1 LADNGIHNNSYGN
14 PEPIIINSK
23 NMQIL
28 PTQPAANKKTNTS
41 IGLFLLCLFVAVAL
55 VIFLGY
61 PKYSD
66 WKMKKQEIITGQQSL
81 AQVQEEAVAATSEIA
96 QVDSPDLNQAL
107 LAVPGQAD
115 IANLYADIENMSQA
129 ANVKLTSL
137 QAIDNSQNS
146 TTQSAAPATDGMEVD
161 ASGAPVVQSSLPV
174 PTVPSGLQTVNITL
188 QATGDYNGVEQ
199 MISSIYRSLRI
210 IDVQKITLSTDQGNG
225 GTQTN
230 TASSDPTLDLQLQL
244 LTYYSK

>member
-1 LADNGIHNNSYGN
+1 
-14 PEPIIINSK
+14 
-23 NMQIL
+23 MQIL
-28 PTQPAANKKTNTS
+28 PTQPAANKKSNAS
-41 IGLFLLCLFVAVAL
+41 IGLFLLCLFIAIAL
-55 VIFLGY
+55 IIFLGY

-66 WKMKKQEIITGQQSL
+66 WSMKKQEITSGQQSL
-81 AQVQEEAVAATSEIA
+81 AKVQQEATAATSEIA
-96 QVDSPDLNQAL
+96 QVDSPDLANAL
-107 LAVPGQAD
+107 LAVPGHSDMQVPGHSD
-115 IANLYADIENMSQA
+115 IANLYADIESMSQA

-137 QAIDNSQNS
+137 QAIDNSQDAS
-146 TTQSAAPATDGMEVD
+146 TSIAATTAGNTEVD

-174 PTVPSGLQTVNITL
+174 PAIPSGLGTITVTL
-188 QATGDYNGVEQ
+188 QATGDYAAVEQ
-199 MISSIYRSLRI
+199 MISSVYRSLRI